1 MQSEYSLTKMPT
13 LQSDLENDYVELKSD
28 NAVLGTTIRH
38 HYRQTNS
45 FVNLSDSYFEINFHV
60 TGGITSE
67 TLVNHVGSLFR
78 RATLKIGSVTVEQ
91 IENLN
96 HVLLVSSML
105 KYSNDYAQSSGS
117 NLFYYHDTG
126 TTAGNNVL
134 PLTGNADAQQ
144 AEVNPAYNSG
154 FRQRLAR
161 TKVRADAAVAGV
173 GQVISCRVPMHEVF
187 QFASVDKVMFGQEF
201 ETELVRSPKE
211 EFLIGLV
218 ANNAATPAEVVI
230 DKVSIWVNKRV
241 PDRETELA
249 FLGSISAGLNYDY
262 NFLYQTGYL
271 TGGLQQG
278 SNQLRITTQSEK
290 LISAFVMLV
299 PAAFQQWVSKTASV
313 DELESAEIIL
323 NNVRYPI
330 RKYEDLRLEAGK
342 SRCYHQLTHML
353 TGGDLQSGIGLTFD
367 EYKRSTIIPFNFSA
381 QQNLTG
387 GPSVVELNVTLAA
400 GGNGSRA
407 IVVLV
412 SEKTVMMSYAGT
424 SAVVTI
430 M

>member
-13 LQSDLENDYVELKSD
+13 LQNDLENDYVELKSD
-28 NAVLGTTIRH
+28 NSVLGTTIRH

-45 FVNLSDSYFEINFHV
+45 FVNLSDSYFEVNFHV
-60 TGGITSE
+60 TGGIASE

-126 TTAGNNVL
+126 SAAGINVL
-134 PLTGNADAQQ
+134 PLVGNADAQL
-144 AEVNPAYNSG
+144 ATVNPAYNSG
-154 FRQRLAR
+154 YRQRLAR
-161 TKVRADAAVAGV
+161 TSVQTGAGV
-173 GQVISCRVPMHEVF
+173 GQIISCRVPLHEIF

-211 EFLIGLV
+211 EFLVGLD
-218 ANNAATPAEVVI
+218 AGGGAATAAEVVI

-249 FLGSISAGLNYDY
+249 FLGSVSAGLNYDY
-262 NFLYQTGYL
+262 NFLYQTAYL
-271 TGGLQQG
+271 TGGLQTGQ
-278 SNQLRITTQSEK
+278 NQLRITTQSEK

-299 PAAFQQWVSKTASV
+299 PAAFQQWVPKTASV
-313 DELESAEIIL
+313 DQLEAAEIIL
-323 NNVRYPI
+323 NNVRYPV

-342 SRCYHQLTHML
+342 ARCYHQLTHML

-367 EYKRSTIIPFNFSA
+367 EYKRSTVIPFNFSA

-387 GPSVVELNVTLAA
+387 GPSVIELNVTLAA
-400 GGNGSRA
+400 AGNGSRA

>member
-28 NAVLGTTIRH
+28 NSTLGTTIRH

-60 TGGITSE
+60 TGGIASE

-126 TTAGNNVL
+126 NAAGINVL
-134 PLTGNADAQQ
+134 PLAGNADAQL
-144 AEVNPAYNSG
+144 ATVNPAYNNG
-154 FRQRLAR
+154 YRQRRAR
-161 TKVRADAAVAGV
+161 TSVATAANV
-173 GQVISCRVPMHEVF
+173 GQVISCRVPLHEIF

-211 EFLIGLV
+211 EFLIGLD
-218 ANNAATPAEVVI
+218 AGGGAATAAEVVI

-299 PAAFQQWVSKTASV
+299 PAAFQQWVPKTASV
-313 DELESAEIIL
+313 DQLESAEIIL
-323 NNVRYPI
+323 NNVRYPV

-342 SRCYHQLTHML
+342 ARCYHALTHML

-367 EYKRSTIIPFNFSA
+367 EYKRSTVIPFNFSA

-387 GPSVVELNVTLAA
+387 GPSVIELNVTLTAA
-400 GGNGSRA
+400 GNGSRA